1 MNQRHWQANFR
12 NKCSHFSVGISSAAS
27 AHSFQQWPNCAICK
41 HFGRNWLLAI
51 SVRSISCLL
60 QKNKKKTNKQKK
72 INKNN
77 NKIKERKRP
86 KDNAIEKR
94 RFISIYF
101 RLRRVFFY
109 LLRHSDF
116 VCLLAFLS
124 GSSRSRDPLNQLD
137 SSSSFVSNRS
147 ADVTVHY
154 SNRQHM

>member
-1 MNQRHWQANFR
+1 MFAFLRWYFIGRIGSLVSTMAKLCDLQTFR
-12 NKCSHFSVGISSAAS
+12 QKLALGHFCSID
-27 AHSFQQWPNCAICK
+27 Q
-41 HFGRNWLLAI
+41 LLVAKKK
-51 SVRSISCLL
+51 
-60 QKNKKKTNKQKK
+60 QKKKTKK
-72 INKNN
+72 NKNN

-124 GSSRSRDPLNQLD
+124 GSSKSRDPLNQFD
-137 SSSSFVSNRS
+137 SFSSFVSNRS